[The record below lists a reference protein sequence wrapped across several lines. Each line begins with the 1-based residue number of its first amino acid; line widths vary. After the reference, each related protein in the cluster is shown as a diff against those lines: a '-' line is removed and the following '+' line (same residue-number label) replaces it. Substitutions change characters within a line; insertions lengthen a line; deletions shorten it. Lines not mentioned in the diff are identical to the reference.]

1 MTHSSRRMP
10 RALCDGRAGGR
21 RAMGL
26 RRGRAHANAKEG
38 ETNRGRAAKEKGRE
52 GGKRHRARGAH
63 GQCHGNV
70 QRRPKQRRQTGRV
83 GRAGCGRHA
92 DGTRKDGG
100 SAHCSPLSVA
110 REGVVGS
117 ASNPHRCRHAAGP
130 CRTRRATDATR
141 RVTFRRTRRARRD
154 DASDARRDPGRLHR
168 SDSNIERTPHG
179 RGAKAPRVSRTP
191 RAMLAAPARTCVPN
205 VRSTR
210 APRPVGRAG
219 PVQSSIRNP
228 TFSVTCQ

>member
-10 RALCDGRAGGR
+10 RALCDGRWACAAAVRMRTQR
-21 RAMGL
+21 RAKRTAGA
-26 RRGRAHANAKEG
+26 RRK
-38 ETNRGRAAKEKGRE
+38 KGRE

-92 DGTRKDGG
+92 NGTRKDGG

-154 DASDARRDPGRLHR
+154 DASDARCDPGRLHR

-179 RGAKAPRVSRTP
+179 RGLSRRAFRARREQRSPRRHE
-191 RAMLAAPARTCVPN
+191 RAFQTSVRRARRGPSAAPGRFSP
-205 VRSTR
+205 RS
-210 APRPVGRAG
+210 AIRPSA
-219 PVQSSIRNP
+219 
-228 TFSVTCQ
+228 

>member
-38 ETNRGRAAKEKGRE
+38 ETNRGRAAKKKGRE

-100 SAHCSPLSVA
+100 SAHCSLLSVA

-154 DASDARRDPGRLHR
+154 DASDARCDPGRLHR

-179 RGAKAPRVSRTP
+179 RGLSRRAFRARREQCSPRRHE
-191 RAMLAAPARTCVPN
+191 RAFQTSVRRARRGPSAAPGRFSP
-205 VRSTR
+205 RS
-210 APRPVGRAG
+210 AIRPSA
-219 PVQSSIRNP
+219 
-228 TFSVTCQ
+228 

>member
-1 MTHSSRRMP
+1 M
-10 RALCDGRAGGR
+10 
-21 RAMGL
+21 
-26 RRGRAHANAKEG
+26 
-38 ETNRGRAAKEKGRE
+38 
-52 GGKRHRARGAH
+52 
-63 GQCHGNV
+63 
-70 QRRPKQRRQTGRV
+70 

-100 SAHCSPLSVA
+100 SAHCSLLSVA

-154 DASDARRDPGRLHR
+154 DASDARCDPGRLHR

-179 RGAKAPRVSRTP
+179 RGAKPPRVSRTP

>member
-38 ETNRGRAAKEKGRE
+38 ETNRGRAAKKKGRE

-154 DASDARRDPGRLHR
+154 DASDARCDPGRLHR

-179 RGAKAPRVSRTP
+179 RGLSRRAFRARREQCSPRRHE
-191 RAMLAAPARTCVPN
+191 RAFQTSVRRARRGPSAAPGRFSP
-205 VRSTR
+205 RS
-210 APRPVGRAG
+210 AIRPSA
-219 PVQSSIRNP
+219 
-228 TFSVTCQ
+228 

>member
-1 MTHSSRRMP
+1 M
-10 RALCDGRAGGR
+10 
-21 RAMGL
+21 
-26 RRGRAHANAKEG
+26 
-38 ETNRGRAAKEKGRE
+38 
-52 GGKRHRARGAH
+52 
-63 GQCHGNV
+63 

-100 SAHCSPLSVA
+100 SAHCSLLSVA

-154 DASDARRDPGRLHR
+154 DASDARCDPGRLHR
-168 SDSNIERTPHG
+168 SDSNIE
-179 RGAKAPRVSRTP
+179 RTP

>member
-38 ETNRGRAAKEKGRE
+38 ETNRGRAAKKKGRE

-70 QRRPKQRRQTGRV
+70 QRRPKQRRQTGHV

-179 RGAKAPRVSRTP
+179 RGLSRRAFRARREQCSPRRHE
-191 RAMLAAPARTCVPN
+191 RAFQTSVRRARRGPSAAPGRFSP
-205 VRSTR
+205 RS
-210 APRPVGRAG
+210 AIRPSA
-219 PVQSSIRNP
+219 
-228 TFSVTCQ
+228 

>member
-38 ETNRGRAAKEKGRE
+38 ETNRGRAAKK
-52 GGKRHRARGAH
+52 KRTRRGQTAQGARGAWPMPRQRAKEAETATANRARGP
-63 GQCHGNV
+63 
-70 QRRPKQRRQTGRV
+70 RRL
-83 GRAGCGRHA
+83 RATRGRHA
-92 DGTRKDGG
+92 QRRRIG
-100 SAHCSPLSVA
+100 ALF
-110 REGVVGS
+110 
-117 ASNPHRCRHAAGP
+117 AAE
-130 CRTRRATDATR
+130 
-141 RVTFRRTRRARRD
+141 RRARGCRRFRIES
-154 DASDARRDPGRLHR
+154 ASMPACGRAVSDAAGDRRHAPRHVSAHAPREAGRRERCAARSRPVTSIGFEHR
-168 SDSNIERTPHG
+168 THAARP
-179 RGAKAPRVSRTP
+179 RPKPPRVSRTP

>member
-38 ETNRGRAAKEKGRE
+38 ETNRGRAAKKKGRE

-100 SAHCSPLSVA
+100 SAHCSLLSVA

-179 RGAKAPRVSRTP
+179 RDISRRAFRARREQCSPRRHE
-191 RAMLAAPARTCVPN
+191 RAFQTSVRRARRGPSAAPGRFSP
-205 VRSTR
+205 RS
-210 APRPVGRAG
+210 AIRPSA
-219 PVQSSIRNP
+219 
-228 TFSVTCQ
+228 

>member
-38 ETNRGRAAKEKGRE
+38 ETNRGRAAKKKGRE

-100 SAHCSPLSVA
+100 SAHCSLLSVA

-179 RGAKAPRVSRTP
+179 RDISRRAFRARREQCSPRRHESAFQTSVR
-191 RAMLAAPARTCVPN
+191 RARRGPSAAPGRFSP
-205 VRSTR
+205 RS
-210 APRPVGRAG
+210 AIRPSA
-219 PVQSSIRNP
+219 
-228 TFSVTCQ
+228 

>member
-38 ETNRGRAAKEKGRE
+38 ETNRGRAAKKGRE

-100 SAHCSPLSVA
+100 SAHCSLLSVA

-179 RGAKAPRVSRTP
+179 RGAKPPRVSRTP

>member
-38 ETNRGRAAKEKGRE
+38 ETNRGRAAK
-52 GGKRHRARGAH
+52 KRTRRGQTAQGARGAWPMPRQRAKEAETATANRARGP
-63 GQCHGNV
+63 
-70 QRRPKQRRQTGRV
+70 RRL
-83 GRAGCGRHA
+83 RATRGRHA
-92 DGTRKDGG
+92 QRRRIGALFAAERR
-100 SAHCSPLSVA
+100 A
-110 REGVVGS
+110 RGCRRFRIES

-154 DASDARRDPGRLHR
+154 DASDARCDPGRLHR
-168 SDSNIERTPHG
+168 SDSNIE
-179 RGAKAPRVSRTP
+179 RTP

>member
-1 MTHSSRRMP
+1 MTRSSRRMP

-38 ETNRGRAAKEKGRE
+38 ETNRGRAAKKKGRE

-100 SAHCSPLSVA
+100 SAHCSLLSVA

-179 RGAKAPRVSRTP
+179 RDISRRAFRARREQCSPRRHE
-191 RAMLAAPARTCVPN
+191 RAFQTSVRRARRGPSAAPGRFSP
-205 VRSTR
+205 RS
-210 APRPVGRAG
+210 AIRPSA
-219 PVQSSIRNP
+219 
-228 TFSVTCQ
+228 

>member
-38 ETNRGRAAKEKGRE
+38 ETNRGRAAK
-52 GGKRHRARGAH
+52 KRTRRGQTAQGARGAWPMPRQRAKEAETATANRARGP
-63 GQCHGNV
+63 
-70 QRRPKQRRQTGRV
+70 RRL
-83 GRAGCGRHA
+83 RATRGRHA
-92 DGTRKDGG
+92 QRRRIGALFAAERRARGCRRFRIESASMPACGRAVSDAAGDRRHAPRHV
-100 SAHCSPLSVA
+100 SAHA
-110 REGVVGS
+110 
-117 ASNPHRCRHAAGP
+117 
-130 CRTRRATDATR
+130 
-141 RVTFRRTRRARRD
+141 RARRD
-154 DASDARRDPGRLHR
+154 DASDARCDPGRLHR
-168 SDSNIERTPHG
+168 SDSNIE
-179 RGAKAPRVSRTP
+179 RTP

>member
-38 ETNRGRAAKEKGRE
+38 ETNRGRAAK
-52 GGKRHRARGAH
+52 KRTRRGQTAQGARGAWPMPRQRAKEAETATANRARGP
-63 GQCHGNV
+63 
-70 QRRPKQRRQTGRV
+70 RRL
-83 GRAGCGRHA
+83 RATRGRHA
-92 DGTRKDGG
+92 QRRRIGALFAAERR
-100 SAHCSPLSVA
+100 A
-110 REGVVGS
+110 RGCRRFRIES

-168 SDSNIERTPHG
+168 SDSNVERTPHG
-179 RGAKAPRVSRTP
+179 RGLTRRAFRARREQCSPRRHE
-191 RAMLAAPARTCVPN
+191 RAFQTSVRRARRGPSAAPGRFSP
-205 VRSTR
+205 RS
-210 APRPVGRAG
+210 AIRPSA
-219 PVQSSIRNP
+219 
-228 TFSVTCQ
+228 

>member
-1 MTHSSRRMP
+1 PPDIHKIRRQVTQSFSKAP
-10 RALCDGRAGGR
+10 RFS
-21 RAMGL
+21 AM
-26 RRGRAHANAKEG
+26 NQK
-38 ETNRGRAAKEKGRE
+38 KGRE

-141 RVTFRRTRRARRD
+141 RVTFRFGARAARGGTTRAMRGAIQADYIDRIRTSNARR
-154 DASDARRDPGRLHR
+154 
-168 SDSNIERTPHG
+168 T
-179 RGAKAPRVSRTP
+179 
-191 RAMLAAPARTCVPN
+191 AAA
-205 VRSTR
+205 
-210 APRPVGRAG
+210 
-219 PVQSSIRNP
+219 
-228 TFSVTCQ
+228 